1 MRFQTFDHPS
11 SPYERPTRAWRCGR
25 AEEGKAC
32 LAGPDARGRC
42 QGTVECMPKRHG
54 DRWLCTRSAAEG
66 GRCEP
71 GPLPD
76 GSCGCSSPPCVP
88 VRAMWSLGRMTAVWV
103 VSVTIGLVI
112 WGLSGERWGALV
124 EPGRLAFA
132 HGEIEACSA
141 CHGAADQSPLEW
153 SMAVLAE
160 PAGHA
165 ESEKCLKCHSQG
177 STPLRPHALS
187 KERLSALT
195 DKDRKPIAVSALF
208 RAPKELQDA
217 TPCAVCHRE
226 HEGKRHA
233 LTDMADRR
241 CQACHTTQFRSL
253 EDGHPDF
260 GTYPFSRRTPI
271 IFNHWGHFD
280 NHYKDFDN
288 PPRTCAACHV
298 IEPVTGAMTVKSFTE
313 VCTDC
318 HIGQIDGS
326 ERPKRKHLPFI
337 SVPALDL
344 ESLRLAGAAIGEWP
358 TSAEGEVTPIMRVL
372 IRELDSQVFSLYLE
386 ELRGSSAEE
395 FKAVEGLAWQIKR
408 LIHDLMAK
416 GSAGFEARLRAAL
429 GKDIDEQSV
438 ARAAAAFP
446 RDALVQFQR
455 RWFPNLAEE
464 IDALDMGQPP
474 PTKAVAKT
482 ASDTDDD
489 GVNLARWS
497 RHGGW
502 YREESSL
509 VYRINRHE
517 DDFMRAWF
525 EIGIQLSDGDEWHP
539 LLEDFTGKRGAGQC
553 AKCHSIDAHADGRLR
568 VNWTARIAATD
579 PIRFTRFD
587 HKPHFSTIGDEG
599 CLTCHPRDKSDK
611 TLETYE
617 ELDISIFDSN
627 FKPTARQVCLN
638 CHVAGETD
646 DRCVLCHRYHVGRSG
661 PSGGTLGSVATKTPF
676 PGK

>member
-1 MRFQTFDHPS
+1 VAIKDHG
-11 SPYERPTRAWRCGR
+11 PT
-25 AEEGKAC
+25 
-32 LAGPDARGRC
+32 
-42 QGTVECMPKRHG
+42 
-54 DRWLCTRSAAEG
+54 
-66 GRCEP
+66 
-71 GPLPD
+71 
-76 GSCGCSSPPCVP
+76 
-88 VRAMWSLGRMTAVWV
+88 
-103 VSVTIGLVI
+103 
-112 WGLSGERWGALV
+112 
-124 EPGRLAFA
+124 
-132 HGEIEACSA
+132 
-141 CHGAADQSPLEW
+141 
-153 SMAVLAE
+153 
-160 PAGHA
+160 
-165 ESEKCLKCHSQG
+165 
-177 STPLRPHALS
+177 
-187 KERLSALT
+187 
-195 DKDRKPIAVSALF
+195 PISALF
-208 RAPKELQDA
+208 RAPQELQEA

-241 CQACHTTQFRSL
+241 CQVCHATQFRSL

-260 GTYPFSRRTPI
+260 GPYPFFRRTPI

-280 NHYKDFDN
+280 SHYKDVDD
-288 PPRTCAACHV
+288 PPRSCAACHV
-298 IEPVTGAMTVKSFTE
+298 IEPVTGAMAVKSFTE
-313 VCTDC
+313 ACTDC

-344 ESLRLAGAAIGEWP
+344 ESLSLAGVAIGEWP

-372 IRELDSQVFSLYLE
+372 MPELDPRVFGLYLE

-395 FKAVEGLAWQIKR
+395 FEAVEKLAWQIKR

-429 GKDIDEQSV
+429 GEDIDDETV
-438 ARAAAAFP
+438 TRAAAAFP

-455 RWFPNLAEE
+455 RWLPKLADEM
-464 IDALDMGQPP
+464 DALDRGQPP
-474 PTKAVAKT
+474 PTTAVVK
-482 ASDTDDD
+482 SGNEMDDD

-502 YREESSL
+502 YREESAL

-525 EIGIQLSDGDEWHP
+525 EIGIQLSNGDEWHP

-553 AKCHSIDAHADGRLR
+553 AKCHSIDQRTDGRLQ
-568 VNWTARIAATD
+568 VNWTARMAASD
-579 PIRFTRFD
+579 PARFTRFD
-587 HKPHFSTIGDEG
+587 HGPHFSTTGDEG
-599 CLTCHPRDKSDK
+599 CLTCHPRDKSDRN
-611 TLETYE
+611 LETYE
-617 ELDISIFDSN
+617 ELDVTDFDSN
-627 FKPTARQVCLN
+627 FKPTSRQICLN

-661 PSGGTLGSVATKTPF
+661 PSGGTLGAVANKTPF